1 MHSGHHPCL
10 RTPRHP
16 QAQMHV
22 LTHTHVCPQMP
33 LNPSPEIWL
42 LPVPTSGLPARLAAP
57 CQLPWQ
63 CCCCQEMKFALPRCG
78 EGSRAAR
85 GPSCPSHCRAC
96 PSAWGAVPTQPR
108 SWTLSSRLQLPH
120 KPQTCC
126 LQDQGKLSRRV
137 LQLGIFTVSC
147 GPPSA
152 RQEQACPVASR
163 TQKVLPIP
171 TQTQVL
177 SVVLAASGT
186 SGAHQGLP
194 ASPCRTHHHG
204 LSSFNHSG
212 DRFCWFPC
220 RGDLLLPCCSMPCH
234 TMPCDAIPCH
244 AMPHHATPSHGSQ
257 QGRM

>member
-1 MHSGHHPCL
+1 MALGGNLLLPQFGSALPDSATEPNDPSWSREQRLPCTHTYACARKHRHSRMHSGHDSCL
-10 RTPRHP
+10 CTPRHP

-137 LQLGIFTVSC
+137 L
-147 GPPSA
+147 
-152 RQEQACPVASR
+152 
-163 TQKVLPIP
+163 
-171 TQTQVL
+171 
-177 SVVLAASGT
+177 
-186 SGAHQGLP
+186 
-194 ASPCRTHHHG
+194 
-204 LSSFNHSG
+204 
-212 DRFCWFPC
+212 
-220 RGDLLLPCCSMPCH
+220 
-234 TMPCDAIPCH
+234 
-244 AMPHHATPSHGSQ
+244 
-257 QGRM
+257 